1 MKLIDRT
8 LEEVKY
14 QLESL
19 QFANGEELD
28 IERELSVIR
37 DKALNNSN
45 VVHNEIHICKVS
57 GGWKL
62 LFQSHSDKFSNFQEL
77 KEYYKNNKKNLIVM
91 DEYDR
96 EIKWS
101 EFLDYIID
109 RNVSLW
115 NDLGLKSHLLL
126 GFNNEY
132 YLDVDGFE
140 WTNRD
145 FA

>member
-28 IERELSVIR
+28 IERELSDIR

-57 GGWKL
+57 GGWKP

-115 NDLGLKSHLLL
+115 NGLGLKSHLLL
-126 GFNNEY
+126 GYDGEY
-132 YLDVDGFE
+132 QLDNDGFD
-140 WTNRD
+140 WTNRE
-145 FA
+145 FC